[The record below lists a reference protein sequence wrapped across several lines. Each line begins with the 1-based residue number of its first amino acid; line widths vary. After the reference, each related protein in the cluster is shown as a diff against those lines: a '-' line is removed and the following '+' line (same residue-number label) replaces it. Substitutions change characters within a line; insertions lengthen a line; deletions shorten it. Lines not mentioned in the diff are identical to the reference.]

1 MLKKTIK
8 SETPPSL
15 VYQDLNTT
23 SSVIRDL
30 FSADVTK
37 VFIDS
42 KKQYKQ
48 IKSYVQLVQ
57 PSLADKIE
65 AYKSVKSNF

>member
-1 MLKKTIK
+1 MIAWSEIEETAK
-8 SETPPSL
+8 SEDPPAL
-15 VYQDLNTT
+15 VYQDMNTT

-37 VFIDS
+37 IFIDS
-42 KKQYKQ
+42 RKLYRQ

-57 PSLADKIE
+57 PGRRR
-65 AYKSVKSNF
+65 